1 MARQP
6 KRPVGTPDTALPL
19 ASESAPARS
28 GVAPSSLAPV
38 LSADER
44 LSPLFRSLR
53 DIDTI
58 EDPDARLQAALD
70 RLDSIS
76 QMALGRERTVKN
88 GVVISDPDCNAAVK
102 VEEVAHRLLAIEP
115 RKPKPRMG
123 DLDVFSRPL
132 AVVK

>member
-1 MARQP
+1 MA
-6 KRPVGTPDTALPL
+6 KRPRAPV
-19 ASESAPARS
+19 APAAES
-28 GVAPSSLAPV
+28 IPAAVVTPV

-115 RKPKPRMG
+115 RKRKPRMH

-132 AVVK
+132 QAVK

>member
-1 MARQP
+1 MA
-6 KRPVGTPDTALPL
+6 KRTRTPDSPAAPL
-19 ASESAPARS
+19 SREVAESES
-28 GVAPSSLAPV
+28 V

>member
-1 MARQP
+1 M
-6 KRPVGTPDTALPL
+6 G
-19 ASESAPARS
+19 S

-76 QMALGRERTVKN
+76 RMALGRERTVKN
-88 GVVISDPDCNAAVK
+88 GVVILDPDCNAAVK

>member
-1 MARQP
+1 MA
-6 KRPVGTPDTALPL
+6 K
-19 ASESAPARS
+19 RS
-28 GVAPSSLAPV
+28 GVPVAPAAETNPAAVVTPV
-38 LSADER
+38 LTADER

-53 DIDTI
+53 DIDAI
-58 EDPDARLQAALD
+58 EDPGARLQAALD

-76 QMALGRERTVKN
+76 AMALGRERTIKN

-115 RKPKPRMG
+115 RKKPMRTS

-132 AVVK
+132 QAVK

>member
-6 KRPVGTPDTALPL
+6 KRPVGTPDAALPL

-28 GVAPSSLAPV
+28 GVAPSSLAT
-38 LSADER
+38 LTADEK

-53 DIDTI
+53 DIDRI
-58 EDPDARLQAALD
+58 DDPDARLAAALD

-76 QMALGRERTVKN
+76 RMALGRERTVKN
-88 GVVISDPDCNAAVK
+88 GVVILDPDCNAAVK